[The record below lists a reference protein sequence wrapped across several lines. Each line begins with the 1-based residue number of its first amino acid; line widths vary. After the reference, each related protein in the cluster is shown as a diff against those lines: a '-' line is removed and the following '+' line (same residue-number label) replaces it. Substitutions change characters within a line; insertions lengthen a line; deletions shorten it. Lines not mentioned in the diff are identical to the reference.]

1 MALILYFNFKEPKI
15 DKWTERQIRQTV
27 KQTNGQKGRKDRQ
40 IERWKGRQSDEW
52 TDKKRIEWPDR
63 PQQTDRQIDK
73 NTDRQTDR
81 QTDKRLREVTDLR
94 KEGIN
99 KDERVK
105 EKGHLSTGDP
115 QITIN

>member
-1 MALILYFNFKEPKI
+1 MA
-15 DKWTERQIRQTV
+15 
-27 KQTNGQKGRKDRQ
+27 RKA
-40 IERWKGRQSDEW
+40 EK
-52 TDKKRIEWPDR
+52 
-63 PQQTDRQIDK
+63 TDRQKDGRADSLMNGQIKRELNGQTDLNRLIDRQTK
-73 NTDRQTDR
+73 ILTDRHTDR
-81 QTDKRLREVTDLR
+81 QTDKPLREVTDLR

>member
-1 MALILYFNFKEPKI
+1 MA
-15 DKWTERQIRQTV
+15 RQT
-27 KQTNGQKGRKDRQ
+27 
-40 IERWKGRQSDEW
+40 S
-52 TDKKRIEWPDR
+52 TDL
-63 PQQTDRQIDK
+63 
-73 NTDRQTDR
+73 QTDR

>member
-1 MALILYFNFKEPKI
+1 MA
-15 DKWTERQIRQTV
+15 
-27 KQTNGQKGRKDRQ
+27 RKA
-40 IERWKGRQSDEW
+40 EK
-52 TDKKRIEWPDR
+52 
-63 PQQTDRQIDK
+63 TDRQKDGRADSLMNGQIKRELNDQTDF
-73 NTDRQTDR
+73 NRLIDRQTKKLTDR

>member
-1 MALILYFNFKEPKI
+1 M
-15 DKWTERQIRQTV
+15 V
-27 KQTNGQKGRKDRQ
+27 RKA
-40 IERWKGRQSDEW
+40 EK
-52 TDKKRIEWPDR
+52 
-63 PQQTDRQIDK
+63 TDRQKDGRADSLMNGQIKRELNGQTDL
-73 NTDRQTDR
+73 NRLIDRQTKILTER
-81 QTDKRLREVTDLR
+81 QTDKHLREVTDLR

>member
-1 MALILYFNFKEPKI
+1 MNEQIKRELNGQTDLNRLI
-15 DKWTERQIRQTV
+15 DRQT
-27 KQTNGQKGRKDRQ
+27 K
-40 IERWKGRQSDEW
+40 IL
-52 TDKKRIEWPDR
+52 
-63 PQQTDRQIDK
+63 
-73 NTDRQTDR
+73 TDR
-81 QTDKRLREVTDLR
+81 QTDKRLRKVTDLR

>member
-1 MALILYFNFKEPKI
+1 MA
-15 DKWTERQIRQTV
+15 
-27 KQTNGQKGRKDRQ
+27 RKAEKTDRQ
-40 IERWKGRQSDEW
+40 IDRWKGRQSDEW

-63 PQQTDRQIDK
+63 LQQTDRQIDK
-73 NTDRQTDR
+73 NTDRQTD
-81 QTDKRLREVTDLR
+81 KHLREVTNLR